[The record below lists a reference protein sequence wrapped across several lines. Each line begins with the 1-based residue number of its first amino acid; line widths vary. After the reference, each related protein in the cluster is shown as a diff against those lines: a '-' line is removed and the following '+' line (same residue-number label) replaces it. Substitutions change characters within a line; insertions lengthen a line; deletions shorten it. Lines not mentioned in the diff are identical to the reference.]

1 MVLFQ
6 SGFPLSLSLH
16 VTYVVLPGRKSM
28 TAAIHVKMFVKHI
41 ERKVGVLQI
50 QI

>member
-6 SGFPLSLSLH
+6 SVFSLSLSFH
-16 VTYVVLPGRKSM
+16 VTYVSFPYRKSM
-28 TAAIHVKMFVKHI
+28 TAAIPVKMFVKHI
-41 ERKVGVLQI
+41 ERKVGELPI